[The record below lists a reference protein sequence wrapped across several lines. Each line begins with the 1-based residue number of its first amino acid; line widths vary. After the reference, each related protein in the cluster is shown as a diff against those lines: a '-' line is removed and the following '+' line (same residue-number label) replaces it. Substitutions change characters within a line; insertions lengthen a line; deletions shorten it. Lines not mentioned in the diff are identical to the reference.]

1 MNTKPLFLA
10 YTFVLVSVFAGTP
23 VAVQAQ
29 HMNEK
34 DSPCADVVAT
44 SDQVSCLSKAKDA
57 ADAKLNDL
65 YKKLRQRLE
74 GGDADRL
81 VETQRTWV
89 KYRNENCLA
98 ERELYVGGTA
108 ATPAY
113 LACSE
118 ETTRDRTRELQVT
131 YAVRLKD

>member
-1 MNTKPLFLA
+1 MPPSQALCPFLVFDTIPAMNTKPLFLA

-74 GGDADRL
+74 GGDARPP
-81 VETQRTWV
+81 
-89 KYRNENCLA
+89 C
-98 ERELYVGGTA
+98 
-108 ATPAY
+108 
-113 LACSE
+113 
-118 ETTRDRTRELQVT
+118 
-131 YAVRLKD
+131 